1 MIVEA
6 EQDPAAAPP
15 KPAVARAFQHITQ
28 LFDARQHA

>member
-15 KPAVARAFQHITQ
+15 KPTVARAFPHITQ
-28 LFDARQHA
+28 LFGARQHA